1 MLLNDSQVSQINSA
15 IFTHEY
21 DPTNSQDFTS
31 QFESDTGFENGE
43 DIGGIL
49 VYMREGELMAFFDYE
64 QSAGC
69 VFKMPWMA

>member
-21 DPTNSQDFTS
+21 VAPNGEDFTS
-31 QFESDTGFENGE
+31 EFEADTGFENGY

-49 VYMREGELMAFFDYE
+49 VYMRGDELMAFFDYE
-64 QSAGC
+64 QSAGT

>member
-1 MLLNDSQVSQINSA
+1 MLNAAHTAQINNA

-31 QFESDTGFENGE
+31 QFESDTGFENGL
-43 DIGGIL
+43 DIGGL
-49 VYMREGELMAFFDYE
+49 VVYMRGNELLAFFDYE

-69 VFKMPWMA
+69 VFKMPFMA

>member
-1 MLLNDSQVSQINSA
+1 MLTHAHSAQINSA

-31 QFESDTGFENGE
+31 QFEADTGLENGE
-43 DIGGIL
+43 DIGGIV
-49 VYMREGELMAFFDYE
+49 VYMRGDELLAFFDYE
-64 QSAGC
+64 QAAGA